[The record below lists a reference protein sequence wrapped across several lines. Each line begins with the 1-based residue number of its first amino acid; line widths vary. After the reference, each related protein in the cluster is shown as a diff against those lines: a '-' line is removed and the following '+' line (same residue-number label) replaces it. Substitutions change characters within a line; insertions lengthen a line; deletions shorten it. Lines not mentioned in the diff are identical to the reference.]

1 MKKHLLISVLV
12 FILAS
17 SHSNIFAQEKTDTIK
32 VEQPIVIKT
41 IDGDEYIGKIV
52 REDSTSIIL
61 KTSNADIII
70 SKSKI
75 KEIETYK
82 YSGKFRF
89 PNLNDTRY
97 FFGPSAI
104 PIKKGKGY
112 YQNVEVLLNFVNYG
126 ITNNIS
132 IGGGFE
138 FISLT
143 QGYPIIFFTPKVGFK
158 ISEKFH
164 LGGGVLYGTMLG
176 EQTRIG
182 LPYVVSTFGSAENN
196 ITFGGGVFISGSDTY
211 GPTIM
216 MSGTSRVSNNL
227 AFLTENYLIFVDN
240 SPMYFGIHGIRIISR
255 KNSFDIGLIIVQEAG
270 IPLPFIGYVRN
281 F

>member
-1 MKKHLLISVLV
+1 MKTIIISSVLV
-12 FILAS
+12 LFFLLPHS
-17 SHSNIFAQEKTDTIK
+17 SVFAQIETDTTKNI
-32 VEQPIVIKT
+32 QTSVIEMN
-41 IDGDEYIGKIV
+41 DGDEYTGKIV
-52 REDSTSIIL
+52 KEDSTIIIL
-61 KTSNADIII
+61 KTTNADIII
-70 SKSKI
+70 SKSNIKKI
-75 KEIETYK
+75 DIYK
-82 YSGKFRF
+82 YSGKFKF

-138 FISLT
+138 FMSLT
-143 QGYPIIFFTPKVGFK
+143 QGYPIILFTPKVGFK
-158 ISEKFH
+158 ITEKFH

-176 EQTRIG
+176 EGTRIG
-182 LPYVVSTFGSAENN
+182 LPYVVSTFGTSESN
-196 ITFGGGVFISGSDTY
+196 ITFGGGVFVSGSDTS

-216 MSGTSRVSNNL
+216 LSGTSRASDNI
-227 AFLTENYLIFVDN
+227 AFLTENYLIFVDDAA
-240 SPMYFGIHGIRIISR
+240 MYFGIHGIRIISR
-255 KNSFDIGLIIVQEAG
+255 KNSFDIGLILIQEAG